1 MKAFVIG
8 GAGFIGSHLV
18 DLLIEK
24 GSVTVFDNLSSG
36 RREFVKSEENNRKE
50 EDMKG
55 YYGHNKCIERKIN
68 KVTYPLQ
75 IDW

>member
-18 DLLIEK
+18 ALLIEK

-36 RREFVKSEENNRKE
+36 QREFVKSEENNRKGD
-50 EDMKG
+50 DMNGCYG
-55 YYGHNKCIERKIN
+55 YNK
-68 KVTYPLQ
+68 
-75 IDW
+75 